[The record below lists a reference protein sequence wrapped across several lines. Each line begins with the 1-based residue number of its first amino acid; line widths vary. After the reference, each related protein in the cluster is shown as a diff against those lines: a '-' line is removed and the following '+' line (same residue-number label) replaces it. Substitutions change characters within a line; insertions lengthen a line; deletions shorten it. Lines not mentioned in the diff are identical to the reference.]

1 MEYLGIP
8 RYQEFSKILRD
19 MQIEGVN
26 LLSPCSKEVLKGS
39 LYAPFLIPSSD
50 QISGESRTENKKISS
65 SGWWRIADKLVL
77 PCSKGKKNFHSFF
90 QVENFPGHWL
100 PPARKWTESGQLSS
114 VFPTSLLG
122 RKLSNSIWP
131 FDSWRV
137 YTYSPSSSFEK
148 RKFSNFSTNNKKSNR
163 NRETKLENFP
173 RTQNSKD
180 SNRKK
185 EDRRGS
191 SLEIETSSIRLS
203 IFPKPSDRLIPCE

>member
-1 MEYLGIP
+1 MKYLGIP

-148 RKFSNFSTNNKKSNR
+148 RKFSNFSTNNKKEIEIER
-163 NRETKLENFP
+163 R
-173 RTQNSKD
+173 NSKTFRD
-180 SNRKK
+180 RKIRIERKK
-185 EDRRGS
+185 IGEDRV
-191 SLEIETSSIRLS
+191 
-203 IFPKPSDRLIPCE
+203 

>member
-1 MEYLGIP
+1 MKYLGIP

-163 NRETKLENFP
+163 NRETKLENFS
-173 RTQNSKD
+173 RSQN

>member
-1 MEYLGIP
+1 MRHSLFHQVT
-8 RYQEFSKILRD
+8 R
-19 MQIEGVN
+19 
-26 LLSPCSKEVLKGS
+26 SP
-39 LYAPFLIPSSD
+39 
-50 QISGESRTENKKISS
+50 ESRTENKKISS